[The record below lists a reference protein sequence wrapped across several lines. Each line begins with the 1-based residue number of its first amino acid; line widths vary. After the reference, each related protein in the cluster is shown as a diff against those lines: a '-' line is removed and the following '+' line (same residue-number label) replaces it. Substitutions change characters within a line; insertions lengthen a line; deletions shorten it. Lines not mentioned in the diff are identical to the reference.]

1 MIQFNDQDGS
11 VELKDGNLSRIKWGR
26 NEGHVSKFEI
36 KFLSTQRLLPR
47 GTDKKIKVLNTCLK
61 NLTWRWIF
69 EAEVMQ
75 SIREMYEIRTIERVQ
90 V

>member
-1 MIQFNDQDGS
+1 MIQFDDQDGS

-36 KFLSTQRLLPR
+36 KFPCTQRPLPR
-47 GTDKKIKVLNTCLK
+47 GTDKKIKLLNTFLK
-61 NLTWRWIF
+61 NWRWIF
-69 EAEVMQ
+69 EAEVMP

>member
-1 MIQFNDQDGS
+1 MIQFDDQDGS

-36 KFLSTQRLLPR
+36 KFSCTQRLLPR
-47 GTDKKIKVLNTCLK
+47 GTDKKIKLLNTCLK
-61 NLTWRWIF
+61 NWRWIF
-69 EAEVMQ
+69 EAEVMP